1 MEFTEPG
8 TIDDLVE
15 DATAAGYR
23 ATHRL
28 VHDWVSKGLL
38 GKPQRR
44 RTGPNGSEKA
54 LQSANQRFLF
64 IAMLRE
70 RASNP
75 RLSVLAE
82 VPLSLWLYGGD
93 EWVSTDQALR
103 ALRTYVGDDP
113 RGTKAWGRRIA
124 ASIMSDV
131 DDPRLGTRSSRRE
144 LLDAL
149 TEALYTGCFDR
160 DLIVA
165 KARPLFEPAD
175 VLLSLANSDGPDQ
188 PPRTPAALATH
199 LQMVIAAGQAITAGE
214 LEPWELEA
222 IRELEYDSEGAPPT
236 AEQLASAAARLF
248 RGIGAWVVMRRF
260 KQPPNRPD
268 GP

>member
-23 ATHRL
+23 ATSRL

-54 LQSANQRFLF
+54 LHSANQRFLF
-64 IAMLRE
+64 IALLRE
-70 RASNP
+70 RVSTP
-75 RLSVLAE
+75 RLSDLAS

-103 ALRTYVGDDP
+103 AFQTWVGDP
-113 RGTKAWGRRIA
+113 RRTKAWARKVA
-124 ASIMSDV
+124 AWVMSDV
-131 DDPRLGTRSSRRE
+131 DDPRLGTRPSRRE

-149 TEALYTGCFDR
+149 AEALYTGYFDR

-165 KARPLFEPAD
+165 KARPLFETAD
-175 VLLSLANSDGPDQ
+175 ALLPLANPEDPDQ
-188 PPRTPAALATH
+188 PPRTPEALAFH
-199 LQMVIAAGQAITAGE
+199 LEMIIAGGQAISAGE
-214 LEPWELEA
+214 LEPWELDA
-222 IRELEYDSEGAPPT
+222 IRELENDSEGATPT
-236 AEQLASAAARLF
+236 PEQFASAPTNLF
-248 RGIGAWVVMRRF
+248 RGIGVWVIMRRF

>member
-15 DATAAGYR
+15 DATAAGYH
-23 ATHRL
+23 ATTRL

-64 IAMLRE
+64 ITLLRE
-70 RASNP
+70 RVSTP
-75 RLSVLAE
+75 RLSELAS

-103 ALRTYVGDDP
+103 AFQTWVGDP
-113 RGTKAWGRRIA
+113 RGTKAWARGVA
-124 ASIMSDV
+124 ARVMSDV
-131 DDPRLGTRSSRRE
+131 GDPRLGTQSSRRE

-149 TEALYTGCFDR
+149 AEALYTGYFDR

-175 VLLSLANSDGPDQ
+175 TLPPSANSEDPDQ
-188 PPRTPAALATH
+188 PPRTPEALAFH
-199 LQMVIAAGQAITAGE
+199 LEIIVAAGQAIRAGE

-222 IRELEYDSEGAPPT
+222 IRKLENDAEGATPT
-236 AEQLASAAARLF
+236 PEQFASAATNLF
-248 RGIGAWVVMRRF
+248 RCIGLWVIMRRY
-260 KQPPNRPD
+260 KQSPNRPD